1 MDEQGGCGQS
11 EGHHGA
17 HRDQAN
23 GGCCGQGHEA
33 GATGARAMRRRFIS
47 KEERIAWLQ
56 TYLGQLRAEVTAVEE
71 HLAEMQATS

>member
-1 MDEQGGCGQS
+1 
-11 EGHHGA
+11 
-17 HRDQAN
+17 
-23 GGCCGQGHEA
+23 
-33 GATGARAMRRRFIS
+33 MRRRFIS